1 MYIDDSADRSRA
13 QPCAAGWPAYL
24 HWRYIG
30 LVVIGGTFGTAARF
44 ALTEAVPTWSERAGG
59 DIRRS
64 TSSARSCSGC
74 SWPTLARRGRDEGS
88 RRAVRLL
95 LGTGFLGGFTTY
107 STLAV
112 ETDALVRSGQAGL
125 AVAYAVT
132 TVIVGALA
140 AAAGIRVASRRQRQ
154 GRWPVILT
162 LVLVSVAGGL
172 GAAARLV
179 LDGVISARFRFAY
192 PVGTTVI
199 NVTGSLLLGL
209 ITGLAI
215 SHGMPE
221 QWHLILG
228 SGFLGGYTTFSTAS
242 FETVRLLQAGRY
254 PSAVVNGLG
263 MLVLSVLAAAAGL
276 WLGSL

>member
-1 MYIDDSADRSRA
+1 
-13 QPCAAGWPAYL
+13 
-24 HWRYIG
+24 
-30 LVVIGGTFGTAARF
+30 
-44 ALTEAVPTWSERAGG
+44 
-59 DIRRS
+59 
-64 TSSARSCSGC
+64 
-74 SWPTLARRGRDEGS
+74 
-88 RRAVRLL
+88 
-95 LGTGFLGGFTTY
+95 
-107 STLAV
+107 
-112 ETDALVRSGQAGL
+112 
-125 AVAYAVT
+125 
-132 TVIVGALA
+132 
-140 AAAGIRVASRRQRQ
+140 
-154 GRWPVILT
+154 VILT

-179 LDGVISARFRFAY
+179 LNGLLSARFRFAY

-215 SHGMPE
+215 SHGLPQ

-242 FETVRLLQAGRY
+242 FETVRLLQARRY
-254 PSAVVNGLG
+254 ASAVANGLG